1 MEEKSQLHDQVYQVR
16 HSAAHLLA
24 QAVLELF
31 PTTKLTIGPVTETG
45 FFYDFLPEK
54 NFKEEQ
60 IELIE
65 NKMREIAAR
74 NLKITGKDISKEE
87 ARRLFAGNQFKLEL
101 IDQIPD
107 TTVTVYQQGD
117 FVDLCKGG
125 HVTST
130 KEIKYFKLTG
140 ISGAYW
146 RADRTGI
153 ALQRIAG
160 VAFATKEDYD
170 AYLKH
175 IEEAERYDHRR
186 LGQQLDLFTFHDE
199 APGMAFFRHKGQVL
213 YNNLIN
219 FTRTLQEGSYE
230 EVRTPMIMSEA
241 LWKTSGHYDN
251 YKDMMYFTSTAD
263 GEVNCVKPMNCP
275 GGVLMYKEKLHSYR
289 DLPLRA
295 AEFGMVHRFE
305 LSGVRH
311 GLLRVRQFTQDDAH
325 IYCTPEQAEQEIVG
339 CLELV
344 EKVYAPFHFKK
355 IAMAVATRPDKSMGT
370 EAMWKMGTD
379 ALCHA
384 LERRGTPY
392 TINPGEG
399 AFYGPK
405 IEVRVEDAMGRE
417 WQLGTVQVDFNLPM
431 RFELEYIDADQS
443 RKAPVMIHRAIMG
456 SVERFMGIVLEH
468 FKGNLPLWLAPEQA
482 RVLKITDNQAAY
494 AQQVCARFK
503 AAGLRVTLDE
513 SSDQISAQIKRAQV
527 EKVPWM
533 VVVGQKEAA
542 AGTLTLRHPD
552 GKQEFGVTVEQLLER
567 AKKMIEEK
575 SANTN
580 LL

>member
-1 MEEKSQLHDQVYQVR
+1 MEEKNQLHDPVYQVR

-31 PTTKLTIGPVTETG
+31 PSTKLTIGPVTETG

-65 NKMREIAAR
+65 QKMREIAAR
-74 NLKITGKDISKEE
+74 NLAISGKEISKDE
-87 ARRLFAGNQFKLEL
+87 ARKLFAGNQFKLEL
-101 IDQIPD
+101 IDQITD
-107 TTVTVYQQGD
+107 ATVSVFQQGN
-117 FVDLCKGG
+117 FIDLCKGG
-125 HVTST
+125 HVSST

-146 RADRTGI
+146 RADRNGI
-153 ALQRIAG
+153 ALQRISG
-160 VAFATKEDYD
+160 IAFATKEDYE

-175 IEEAERYDHRR
+175 LEEAERYDHRR

-213 YNNLIN
+213 YNNMIA
-219 FTRTLQEGSYE
+219 FTRSLQQDTYE
-230 EVRTPMIMSEA
+230 EVRTPMIMSEG

-251 YKDMMYFTSTAD
+251 YKDMIYFATTAD

-275 GGVLMYKEKLHSYR
+275 GGVLMYREKLHSYR
-289 DLPLRA
+289 DLPLRV

-325 IYCTPEQAEQEIVG
+325 IYCTPEQAEQEIMG

-344 EKVYAPFHFKK
+344 EKVYAPFKFKK
-355 IAMAVATRPDKSMGT
+355 VSMAVATRPEKSMGT
-370 EAMWKMGTD
+370 EEMWKMATD
-379 ALCHA
+379 ALCKA

-431 RFELEYIDADQS
+431 RFELEYIAADQS
-443 RKAPVMIHRAIMG
+443 RKTPVMIHRAIMG
-456 SVERFMGIVLEH
+456 SIERFMGIVLEH
-468 FKGNLPLWLAPEQA
+468 FKGNLPFWIAPEQI
-482 RVLKITDNQAAY
+482 RVLKISDGQADY
-494 AQQVCARFK
+494 AQQVFK
-503 AAGLRVTLDE
+503 QLRAAGLRVTLDD

-527 EKVPWM
+527 EKIPWM
-533 VVVGQKEAA
+533 VVVGQKEVD
-542 AGTLTLRHPD
+542 AGTVTLRHPD
-552 GKQEFGVTVEQLLER
+552 GKQEFGVTVTALLER
-567 AKKMIEEK
+567 AQKMIDEK
-575 SANTN
+575 SV
-580 LL
+580 

>member
-1 MEEKSQLHDQVYQVR
+1 MEEKNKMHDPVYQVR

-31 PTTKLTIGPVTETG
+31 PSTKLTIGPVTETG
-45 FFYDFLPEK
+45 FFYDFLPDK

-65 NKMREIAAR
+65 QKMREIAAR
-74 NLKITGKDISKEE
+74 NLKISGKEISKEE
-87 ARRLFAGNQFKLEL
+87 ARKLFAGNQFKLEL

-107 TTVTVYQQGD
+107 ATVSVFQQGD
-117 FVDLCKGG
+117 FFDLCKGG
-125 HVTST
+125 HVSST
-130 KEIKYFKLTG
+130 KDLKYFKLTG

-146 RADRTGI
+146 RADRNGI

-160 VAFATKEDYD
+160 IAFATKEEYD
-170 AYLKH
+170 AYLKRM
-175 IEEAERYDHRR
+175 EEAERYDHRR
-186 LGQQLDLFTFHDE
+186 LGQELDLFTFHDE
-199 APGMAFFRHKGQVL
+199 APGMAFFRHKGQTL

-219 FTRTLQEGSYE
+219 FTRSLQEGAYE
-230 EVRTPMIMSEA
+230 EVRTPMILSEQ

-251 YKDMMYFTSTAD
+251 YKDMMYFAHSAD

-275 GGVLMYKEKLHSYR
+275 GGVLMYREKLHSYR
-289 DLPLRA
+289 DLPLRV
-295 AEFGMVHRFE
+295 AEFGLVHRFE

-325 IYCTPEQAEQEIVG
+325 IYCTPEQTEQEVVG

-344 EKVYAPFHFKK
+344 EKVYAPFKFSKVS
-355 IAMAVATRPDKSMGT
+355 MAVATRPEKSMGT
-370 EAMWKMGTD
+370 EEMWKMATD
-379 ALCHA
+379 ALCKA
-384 LERRGTPY
+384 LEHRGTPY

-431 RFELEYIDADQS
+431 RFELAYIDADQS
-443 RKAPVMIHRAIMG
+443 RKTPVMIHRAIMG
-456 SVERFMGIVLEH
+456 SIERFLGIILEH
-468 FKGNLPLWLAPEQA
+468 FKGNLPFWVAPEQV
-482 RVLKITDNQAAY
+482 RVLKISDGQAAY
-494 AQQVCARFK
+494 AQQVFAQLK
-503 AAGLRVTLDE
+503 AAGLRATLDT

-527 EKVPWM
+527 EKIPWM
-533 VVVGQKEAA
+533 VVVGQKEVD
-542 AGTLTLRHPD
+542 AGTVTLRHPD
-552 GKQEFGVTVEQLLER
+552 GKQEFGVTMDALLER
-567 AKKMIEEK
+567 AQKMINEK
-575 SANTN
+575 IV
-580 LL
+580 